1 MGKKPSGKGKRRFQ
15 HNRNFIR
22 KNQRIRVPEVRVIG
36 PKGEM
41 LGVMAP
47 EEALVIAKKH
57 RLDLV
62 EVAPTARP
70 PVCRILEFGKYKY
83 DLSKNK
89 KNKENSGG
97 KRVKEAKF
105 RPRIETHDY
114 ETKLRRSEKFLHQG
128 FKLKLT
134 MMMRGREME
143 HMDIGF
149 GRLRQAVI
157 DLSGVGRADDEPKR
171 AGRFI
176 MVNLSPLPKNQHVL
190 KYNSVA
196 EAAVEVPDEQDEEEE
211 IDEEGGE
218 EVEEHNDEVES
229 EELAE
234 KDDSVTEA
242 SAMSKGDSDSED

>member
-89 KNKENSGG
+89 KNKEKSGG

-105 RPRIETHDY
+105 RPRIDTHDY

-149 GRLRQAVI
+149 ARLRQAVV

-190 KYNSVA
+190 KYNSVT
-196 EAAVEVPDEQDEEEE
+196 EAAVEDLNDQDDEEDEEEEEGEEVDEEVDEQDELSE
-211 IDEEGGE
+211 D
-218 EVEEHNDEVES
+218 DES
-229 EELAE
+229 EG
-234 KDDSVTEA
+234 KTSA
-242 SAMSKGDSDSED
+242 SSKGDSDSEA

>member
-1 MGKKPSGKGKRRFQ
+1 
-15 HNRNFIR
+15 
-22 KNQRIRVPEVRVIG
+22 
-36 PKGEM
+36 M

-62 EVAPTARP
+62 EGAPTARP

-105 RPRIETHDY
+105 RPRIDTHDY
-114 ETKLRRSEKFLHQG
+114 ETKLSRSERFLHQG

-149 GRLRQAVI
+149 ARLRQAVV

-190 KYNSVA
+190 KYNSVT
-196 EAAVEVPDEQDEEEE
+196 EANVEVPDDQDEEEE
-211 IDEEGGE
+211 IDEEDGE
-218 EVEEHNDEVES
+218 EIDEHDDEVES
-229 EELAE
+229 EELDE
-234 KDDSVTEA
+234 EDDSGAKTSA
-242 SAMSKGDSDSED
+242 SSKGDSDSED